1 MLTEYFD
8 LKDKVIIVTG
18 ASKGIGG
25 EISSCLSK
33 EKAKVYGFGRSFN
46 KKIIIKIFLKP

>member
-25 EISSCLSK
+25 EISSCCQRK
-33 EKAKVYGFGRSFN
+33 G
-46 KKIIIKIFLKP
+46 

>member
-18 ASKGIGG
+18 VKGIGG
-25 EISSCLSK
+25 EVVVCP
-33 EKAKVYGFGRSFN
+33 
-46 KKIIIKIFLKP
+46 KKRLKYTVLAEVLIKKL